1 MTIKLKSMALN
12 LPPLEAGYSSQNASQ
27 RNRLTYILI
36 GALMVYVLSGCSAY
50 NKIPYFQNV
59 ERDGIRKES
68 IQNYT
73 RFVIQPED
81 ILGINVVSLNP
92 EASALF
98 NNNQTFS
105 GINYS
110 NYENPSAGYLVDE
123 KGEIHFPLIG
133 SIKASGLTTTQLRQ
147 AIQKQLITYL
157 KEPVVNIRILNFKV
171 SVMGDVLNP
180 GVYKIQ
186 NEKVTLTEALTMA
199 GDLNITAKRT
209 NLLLIREENGDRLY
223 IPIDLTSKN
232 LFHSPY
238 YYLKNN
244 DLIYVE
250 PNKTKYA
257 TVNRT
262 PRSLGIILSAVTA
275 AAILLTR
282 NY

>member
-1 MTIKLKSMALN
+1 MIKKLIHFQAAH
-12 LPPLEAGYSSQNASQ
+12 PGQNAPQKS
-27 RNRLTYILI
+27 RLMLNILLMAVMTYI
-36 GALMVYVLSGCSAY
+36 LSGCSAY
-50 NKIPYFQNV
+50 NKIPYFQNI

-73 RFVIQPED
+73 KFVIQPED

-98 NNNQTFS
+98 NNQTFS
-105 GINYS
+105 GINYN

-147 AIQKQLITYL
+147 EIQKQLVTYL
-157 KEPVVNIRILNFKV
+157 KEPVVNIRILNFKI

-180 GVYKIQ
+180 GVYNIQ
-186 NEKVTLTEALTMA
+186 NEKVTLPEALTMA

-209 NLLLIREENGDRLY
+209 NLLLIREVNGDRVY